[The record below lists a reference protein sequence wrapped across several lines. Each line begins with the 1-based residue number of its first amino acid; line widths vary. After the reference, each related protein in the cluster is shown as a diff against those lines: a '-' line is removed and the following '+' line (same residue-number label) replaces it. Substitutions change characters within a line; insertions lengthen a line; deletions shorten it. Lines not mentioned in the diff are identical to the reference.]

1 MPGAGRGVFVAGPE
15 PVESGTALCLYPG
28 VHTPPLPLSALRA
41 ATESGAMLLVLD
53 PATSSNTNTA
63 AGAAGPSAHNA
74 YIMNLPHAGGFIDG
88 DALDDALVEAC
99 PTALGHLVN
108 HPPRGGPAS
117 NVHCVDFLWRDCFTW
132 RHGELLIDEGD
143 GDEGCWHPIP
153 NELRSNDPW
162 YADTSTHEIVHF
174 PPRASGGPFPFPV
187 TAGSALAGAAMVAS
201 RRIEVGEELLLDYGL
216 RGPPY
221 PPWAAHWYCPEQ

>member
-174 PPRASGGPFPFPV
+174 PPRASGGPFP
-187 TAGSALAGAAMVAS
+187 
-201 RRIEVGEELLLDYGL
+201 RIWGGFFEEEHATRATVRLLFIYLFNLLSYFN
-216 RGPPY
+216 
-221 PPWAAHWYCPEQ
+221 